1 MSRASQVRSW
11 RWFAVLAGLAAVA
24 LLSPAWAGGNGKEQ
38 DGEGKHANLTAL
50 WWQWILEAPTI
61 DVDGNNTNPVFDT
74 TGEYATYGQEDGQG
88 PGNKYFFLCG
98 TFGFPVER
106 TVTVPAGKTIFFPV
120 VNWEWDN
127 AFDPP
132 TDNSVP
138 ELRAIIDELADAVDM
153 DDLIATLDGEP
164 LEIFRTKSPT
174 FGYSPPDED
183 SLYDYF
189 GLVGEQFEGT
199 IQPTVADGYWCSVG
213 PLEPGEYVLYFGTG
227 DGFQDNTYYL
237 TVE

>member
-1 MSRASQVRSW
+1 MILSM
-11 RWFAVLAGLAAVA
+11 AGLAAA
-24 LLSPAWAGGNGKEQ
+24 LAVMSLAPALAGGNGKSQ
-38 DGEGKHANLTAL
+38 DGEGKYAKLTAA
-50 WWQWILEAPTI
+50 WWQWILEAPTA
-61 DVDGNNTNPVFDT
+61 DVDGTNTNPVLDS

-88 PGNKYFFLCG
+88 PANKYFFLCG

-106 TVTVPAGKTIFFPV
+106 TVTIPAGKALFFPV

-132 TDNSVP
+132 TSNTVP
-138 ELRAIIDELADAVDM
+138 QLRAIIAEFADAVDP
-153 DDLIATLDGEP
+153 DDLTATLDGED
-164 LEIFRTKSPT
+164 LEILRTKSPT
-174 FGYSPPDED
+174 FSYSPPDED

-199 IQPTVADGYWCSVG
+199 INPTVADGYWCYVA
-213 PLEPGEYVLYFGTG
+213 PLEPGEYVLHFGDG
-227 DGFQDNTYYL
+227 GFQDNTYYL